1 MRYVSTR
8 GDAPDLGFADVL
20 LAGLAN
26 DGGLY
31 VPTQW
36 PGLPDVGG
44 HTTYADIAAA
54 VMQPFVGDDL
64 PPGVL
69 VDLCRDAYSTFRHP
83 AVTPLVQIDDRHWLL
98 ELFHGPTLAFK
109 DVALQLVGRMFEH
122 VLTDRSQRITI
133 VGATSGDTG
142 SAAID
147 GVKGCDHVDIVI
159 LYPAGRTSEVQRRQM
174 TTVDSPNV
182 HAIAIDGNFDDC
194 QDLVKAM
201 FGDAEFRDDLQ
212 LSAVNS
218 INWARV
224 MAQIVYYVTASR
236 ALTGEPSFCVPTGN
250 FGNVLAGWIAREMG
264 APISDFIVASN
275 SNDILTRFF
284 NDGDMTTS
292 EVVPTL
298 SPSMDI
304 QVSSNFERLLFEIN
318 GRDGGITAEQLQLF
332 RATGRLSIEP
342 DQQAQF
348 VASTTRRRSPRCR
361 GSMPTPACRSIRTP
375 RRPRRRPAGWA
386 PTTRSSRSRP
396 PTRPS
401 SPMPSSRRPACARRC
416 RPTSLTSSTVPNAR
430 RPCRTTWPRSR
441 NSCAP
446 SPGSRP
452 RRAERTRSAPFGLRC
467 AEGPRVDT
475 VLAPG
480 VSRVAPVSTR
490 HQLRTRFPSVLA
502 EPTEVRRGSTDPPSG
517 RSNMCV
523 SHRMRGVHGESFAVS
538 CPSLHPP
545 SLGK

>member
-8 GDAPDLGFADVL
+8 GAAPDLGFADVL

-31 VPTQW
+31 VPTRW
-36 PGLPDVGG
+36 PALPDVGG
-44 HTTYADIAAA
+44 YTTYADIAAA
-54 VMQPFVGDDL
+54 VMEPFVGDDL
-64 PPGVL
+64 PAGVL
-69 VDLCRDAYSTFRHP
+69 VDLCRDAYSTFGHP

-109 DVALQLVGRMFEH
+109 DIALQLVGRMFEH
-122 VLTDRSQRITI
+122 VLTERSQRVTI

-159 LYPAGRTSEVQRRQM
+159 LYPAGRTSDVQRRQM

-201 FGDAEFRDDLQ
+201 FGDADFRDDLQ

-236 ALTGEPSFCVPTGN
+236 ALTGEPTFCVPTGN

-264 APISDFIVASN
+264 APVTDFIVASN

-284 NDGDMTTS
+284 NDGDMTTR

-348 VASTTRRRSPRCR
+348 VDGSFRAARFDDAATLAEMSRIYADTGKQIDPHTATATAAARLLGADHPIVTLSTAH
-361 GSMPTPACRSIRTP
+361 PAKFPDAVEQAT
-375 RRPRRRPAGWA
+375 GV
-386 PTTRSSRSRP
+386 
-396 PTRPS
+396 RPS
-401 SPMPSSRRPACARRC
+401 LPAHLAD
-416 RPTSLTSSTVPNAR
+416 LFD
-430 RPCRTTWPRSR
+430 
-441 NSCAP
+441 
-446 SPGSRP
+446 
-452 RRAERTRSAPFGLRC
+452 RAERTQTLPNDLATVQRFVRS
-467 AEGPRVDT
+467 
-475 VLAPG
+475 
-480 VSRVAPVSTR
+480 VSRV
-490 HQLRTRFPSVLA
+490 PS
-502 EPTEVRRGSTDPPSG
+502 
-517 RSNMCV
+517 
-523 SHRMRGVHGESFAVS
+523 
-538 CPSLHPP
+538 
-545 SLGK
+545 